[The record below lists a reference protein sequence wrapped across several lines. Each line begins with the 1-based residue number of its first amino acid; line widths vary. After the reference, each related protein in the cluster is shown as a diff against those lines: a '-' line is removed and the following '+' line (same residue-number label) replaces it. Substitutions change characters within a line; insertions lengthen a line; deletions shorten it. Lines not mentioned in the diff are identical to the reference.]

1 LSEEACD
8 VQRARSWFEILGCD
22 AQSVTLRI
30 PAGPA
35 LTDLHNALV
44 AADAG
49 TESDLAPPLAALGQV
64 LVAAIAGSAP
74 LRDGTLRQIA
84 QQRSSEL

>member
-1 LSEEACD
+1 LSEEAWD
-8 VQRARSWFEILGCD
+8 VQRARRWFEILACD
-22 AQSVTLRI
+22 AQSVTFRI

-44 AADAG
+44 AADADTG
-49 TESDLAPPLAALGQV
+49 SDLAPPLAALGQV
-64 LVAAIAGSAP
+64 LVAAIACSAP
-74 LRDGTLRQIA
+74 LRDDTLRQIA